1 MFILLMLGT
10 GFFWTATYLL
20 IIRQSIRDHTY
31 GMPMVALCANIAWE
45 FIFSFI
51 LPSPSIQRIVNI
63 VWFSLDV
70 GILICFLR
78 YGPGEFAS
86 LSKRVFYAVFCVTLA
101 TSFCAVLLITLEF
114 HDAGTYSAFGQNLM
128 MSILFIT
135 MLYSRRSLRGQSIM
149 IALCKLLGS
158 ALASLAFFLYTA
170 ISHHS
175 VLLPFLYI
183 STFIYDLIYVR
194 LIYRQQRL
202 AARVSYERIKPSDQ
216 VEI

>member
-1 MFILLMLGT
+1 MFILLMLGS
-10 GFFWTATYLL
+10 GLFWTATYLL

-51 LPSPSIQRIVNI
+51 LPSPGIQRIVNI
-63 VWFSLDV
+63 TWFSLDV

-86 LSKRVFYAVFCVTLA
+86 LSKRAFYTVFCVTLA
-101 TSFCAVLLITLEF
+101 TSFCMVLLITLEF
-114 HDAGTYSAFGQNLM
+114 HDGGTYSAFGQNLM
-128 MSILFIT
+128 MSIMFIT
-135 MLYSRRSLRGQSIM
+135 MLYYRRSLRGQSII
-149 IALCKLLGS
+149 IALCKLFGT

-170 ISHHS
+170 ISHRS

-183 STFIYDLIYVR
+183 SILVYDMIYVG
-194 LIYRQQRL
+194 LIYRQQRI
-202 AARVSYERIKPSDQ
+202 AARTSYELIKPSGQ
-216 VEI
+216 AKI